1 MNSRRTIVFRFAHN
15 PHRTYFRRAGW
26 SSLVARQAHN
36 LKVAG
41 SNPAPATNLFHSR
54 WPIAFT
60 SFRTARENF
69 TSVCLTMSCEGSL
82 NTCTWQVNDRKR
94 CDDASHS
101 KALRAK
107 SLPDRVSV
115 SRSFGSADAPSR
127 RFLLFRIAFAFGGY
141 GDFFD
146 VWPEKFWLARRAGL
160 TPVLLRGGIR
170 RRCRLANASVGT
182 HSTSIWSK

>member
-1 MNSRRTIVFRFAHN
+1 MVLRSCNDHAHN
-15 PHRTYFRRAGW
+15 PAHAG
-26 SSLVARQAHN
+26 SLVQIQPPQPIL
-36 LKVAG
+36 LK
-41 SNPAPATNLFHSR
+41 PR
-54 WPIAFT
+54 WLIAFT

-146 VWPEKFWLARRAGL
+146 VWPEKFWLARRVGL

-182 HSTSIWSK
+182 RSTSIWSK